1 MMPRPSTR
9 SLPFPL
15 IPLLF
20 LACSQADG
28 DSIGEGYPYAV
39 GEVELG
45 DIAVTVEET
54 GVVEPERQVVVKSP
68 ISGIVTR
75 LEVREGDSVRVG
87 ELMAT
92 LVPDIAQAN
101 ALSSLQSEIES
112 ARISVQNLKS
122 EYERANGL
130 EVGSAISESELEQYR
145 TRYEQARN
153 RLEAAEE
160 QLRLMEQSGVRTEGR
175 SQSARIRAPVA
186 GVVIAK
192 GVEEGEAVTGGTSV
206 FGGGTELF
214 TIADLST
221 LLIRAA
227 INEVDVGKVTQGD
240 TVAISSDAFPG
251 DTAYGVVRLVPPAA
265 RLDERIRVFDVEIE
279 VRDGAGI
286 LRPGMTA
293 NVSIA
298 GPTRE
303 GVVRVPVEAV
313 QYVEG
318 EPVLYVLAE
327 GGPEPAPVKLGLSNL
342 TFVEVTEGVSPGDSI
357 ALEDPVAAMRRASGS
372 R

>member
-1 MMPRPSTR
+1 MTSRLPLSVLPLPIV
-9 SLPFPL
+9 SLL
-15 IPLLF
+15 CI
-20 LACSQADG
+20 ACSQAG
-28 DSIGEGYPYAV
+28 GEGIGEGYPYAV
-39 GEVELG
+39 GEVEVG

-54 GVVEPERQVVVKSP
+54 GIVEPERQVVVKSP
-68 ISGIVTR
+68 ISGIATR
-75 LEVREGDSVRVG
+75 LEVREGDSVQVG
-87 ELMAT
+87 QLMAT

-101 ALSSLQSEIES
+101 ALASLQSEIES
-112 ARISVQNLKS
+112 ARISVQNLER
-122 EYERANGL
+122 EYDRASGL
-130 EVGSAISESELEQYR
+130 EVGSAISESELERYR
-145 TRYEQARN
+145 TDYEQASN
-153 RLEAAEE
+153 RLGAAEE
-160 QLRLMEQSGVRTEGR
+160 QLRLMEQSGLRTQGR
-175 SQSARIRAPVA
+175 VQSALIRAPVS

-227 INEVDVGKVTQGD
+227 INEVDIGKVAEGD

-251 DTAYGVVRLVPPAA
+251 DTAFGVVRLVPPAA

-286 LRPGMTA
+286 LRPGMTS

-298 GPTRE
+298 GPTRT

-313 QYVEG
+313 QYLEG

-327 GGPEPAPVKLGLSNL
+327 GGPEPKPVKLGLSNL
-342 TFVEVTEGVSPGDSI
+342 AFVEISEGVSPGDSI
-357 ALEDPVAAMRRASGS
+357 ALEDPVAAMRRAGGS
-372 R
+372 